1 MPVLICMLRGVNLGG
16 HHKIKMD
23 DLRAMCTGLK
33 LTGVQTHLQSG
44 NVIFRTDERSLA
56 NLADRIQTRI
66 NRKCGFRPDIMFRT
80 IPEMREVVA
89 RNPFAMRKGIEPGKL
104 AVVFLEGEP
113 SSTARRALLEMDIAP
128 EELHVIGRQLYIY
141 FPNGQA
147 RPKISW
153 HEVGKILR
161 MSSTA
166 RNWNTTTRLLELA
179 EALNGSA

>member
-1 MPVLICMLRGVNLGG
+1 MRVLICMLRGVNLGG
-16 HHKIKMD
+16 YHKIKMN

-33 LTGVQTHLQSG
+33 LTGVETHLQSG
-44 NVIFRTDERSLA
+44 NVIFRTDEC
-56 NLADRIQTRI
+56 NLARLADKIQTCI
-66 NRKCGFRPDIMFRT
+66 DRKCGFRPDIMFRT

-89 RNPFAMRKGIEPGKL
+89 RNPLAKRKGIEPSKL

-113 SSTARRALLEMDIAP
+113 SSSARRALLNMDIAP

-153 HEVGKILR
+153 NEVGKILR
-161 MSSTA
+161 MSTTA
-166 RNWNTTTRLLELA
+166 RNWNTTTKLLELA
-179 EALNGSA
+179 EALDRSA